1 MFFLKVLFIY
11 LFKYYRMIMTSDKW
25 YLFELMKNY
34 FKLNKFYSDYIL
46 KLVGLGF
53 TSKLQICKT
62 KALCS
67 S

>member
-1 MFFLKVLFIY
+1 
-11 LFKYYRMIMTSDKW
+11 MIMISGTGTW
-25 YLFELMKNY
+25 HLFELMKNY
-34 FKLNKFYSDYIL
+34 FKLNKFYSDYIP
-46 KLVGLGF
+46 KSVGLGF